1 MNVQIRD
8 LSSISISELVQVFNL
23 AFADYAIPI
32 SLTVELMELKI
43 VQEHI
48 QLNLSVGI
56 FDEDKIIGF
65 ILTGVLWLDGYF
77 NVYNAGTGVI
87 PQYRGQEWTKKM
99 YAFLDQKLKSVQVK
113 QHQLEVLTTNKKAI
127 HLYTTLGFKISRTL
141 SCYKGFIARHEI
153 NPKIKIIEEA
163 NIEKHVLKTF
173 WTIEPAWQYSL
184 ASLDKTNSS
193 NTILGAYL
201 DGILLGY
208 AIINFHKSR
217 ILQIAVHEKY
227 RRQGIGS
234 AIMTNILN
242 QFNSKEVTMI
252 NVDTS
257 EIGIHAFFEYC
268 GMKIFIEQY
277 EMKRSIQ
284 NKI

>member
-8 LSSISISELVQVFNL
+8 LSSISISELVQVFNH

-32 SLTVELMELKI
+32 TLTVELLESKI

-48 QLNLSVGI
+48 QLNLSVGV
-56 FDEDKIIGF
+56 FDEDKIVGF
-65 ILTGVLWLDGYF
+65 ILTGVLWLDGYL

-99 YAFLDQKLKSVQVK
+99 YAFLDQKLKTVQVK
-113 QHQLEVLTTNKKAI
+113 HHQLEVLTTNKKAI
-127 HLYTTLGFKISRTL
+127 HLYTSLGFKISRTL
-141 SCYKGFIARHEI
+141 SCYKGFIARHEK

-163 NIEKHVLKTF
+163 FIDHDILKTF
-173 WTIEPAWQYSL
+173 WNIEPAWQYSF
-184 ASLDKTNSS
+184 ASLEVGKLS
-193 NTILGAYL
+193 NTVLCAYMLG
-201 DGILLGY
+201 ICVGY
-208 AIINFHKSR
+208 AVINLKKSR
-217 ILQIAVHEKY
+217 ILHIAVDQKF

-234 AIMTNILN
+234 TLMTNILN
-242 QFNSKEVTMI
+242 QFNSKEVTII
-252 NVDTS
+252 NVDKS

-284 NKI
+284 NEI

>member
-8 LSSISISELVQVFNL
+8 LSSISISELVQVFNH

-32 SLTVELMELKI
+32 TLTVELLESKI

-48 QLNLSVGI
+48 QLNLSVGV
-56 FDEDKIIGF
+56 FDEDKIVGF
-65 ILTGVLWLDGYF
+65 ILTGVLWLDGYL

-99 YAFLDQKLKSVQVK
+99 YAFLDQKLKGVQAI

-127 HLYTTLGFKISRTL
+127 HLYTSLGFKISRTL

-153 NPKIKIIEEA
+153 NPNISIIEEA
-163 NIEKHVLKTF
+163 FIDHDILKTF
-173 WTIEPAWQYSL
+173 WNIEPAWQYSF
-184 ASLDKTNSS
+184 ASLEEGKLS
-193 NTILGAYL
+193 NKVLCAYMLGNCV
-201 DGILLGY
+201 GY
-208 AIINFHKSR
+208 AVINLKKSR
-217 ILQIAVHEKY
+217 ILHIAVDQKY

-234 AIMTNILN
+234 TLMTNILN
-242 QFNSKEVTMI
+242 QFNSKEVTII
-252 NVDTS
+252 NVDKS

-284 NKI
+284 NEI